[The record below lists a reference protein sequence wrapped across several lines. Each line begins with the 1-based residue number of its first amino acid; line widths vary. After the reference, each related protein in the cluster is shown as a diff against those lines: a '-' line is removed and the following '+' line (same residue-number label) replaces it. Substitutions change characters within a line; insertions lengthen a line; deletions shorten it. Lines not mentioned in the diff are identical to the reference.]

1 MEFETYL
8 EFGIWFLEFPS
19 VVSRTNPP
27 PSSRPWLAAAG
38 TVALTGLLFIVAY
51 NVCNRLTGLR
61 SDVGVWAFA
70 WERYWPVIPALIVPY
85 WSEDLLF
92 VIAPFLCRTREEVA
106 VHRRRIVFCIVAG
119 CLGFL
124 AIPLRFAFPRPQVD
138 GVFAPL
144 FAALYSF
151 DLPHNLFPSLHIAL
165 RTLIASVFLRVSRGA
180 WRWLTHAW
188 FSLIGISTL
197 VTWQH
202 HLVDVLG
209 GFWLGA
215 IAIHLYRFDETP
227 APRSANRTIATGC
240 AICALVCS
248 QLARF
253 SWPWTFLFVWPAFAF
268 GVGAFGYG
276 GFGAGIYRKRDGRLT
291 WLTKVLLGP
300 LLFVQWLSWIY
311 YRGKSARWNAVT
323 LQVWIGA
330 LPTPEIAR
338 DAIAA
343 GVTAVLDLT
352 VEFSEAEPFLKT
364 RYFNL
369 PVLDLTAP
377 NPEQLAEAVRII
389 ERESA
394 RGIVFVHCKA
404 GYSRTAGAVG
414 AWLLRTG
421 QARSVGEVV
430 ARLEAA
436 RPRIVIRAEIRE
448 ALRAE
453 GK

>member
-1 MEFETYL
+1 M
-8 EFGIWFLEFPS
+8 S
-19 VVSRTNPP
+19 NPTP
-27 PSSRPWLAAAG
+27 QRPLLAAAG

-61 SDVGVWAFA
+61 PDVGVWAFS
-70 WERYWPVIPALIVPY
+70 WERFWPVIPALIVPY

-92 VIAPFLCRTREEVA
+92 VIAPFLCRTREELA
-106 VHRRRIVFCIVAG
+106 VHRKRIIFCIVAG
-119 CLGFL
+119 CIGFL
-124 AIPLRFAFPRPQVD
+124 LIPLRFAFPRPHVE
-138 GVFAPL
+138 GIFAPL

-165 RTLIASVFLRVSRGA
+165 RTLLASMYLRVVRGP

-188 FSLIGISTL
+188 FSLVGISTL

-202 HLVDVLG
+202 HVVDVLG
-209 GFWLGA
+209 GFWLGF
-215 IAIHLYRFDETP
+215 IALHLYRFDETP
-227 APRSANRTIATGC
+227 APRASNRAIAIGY
-240 AICALVCS
+240 AILAIVCS
-248 QLARF
+248 QIARI
-253 SWPWTFLFVWPAFAF
+253 SWPWTFPFVWPAFAF

-291 WLTKVLLGP
+291 WLTKALLGP
-300 LLFVQWLSWIY
+300 LLFLQWLSWIY
-311 YRGKSARWNAVT
+311 YRGKSPRWNEVT
-323 LQVWIGA
+323 PQVWIGA

-364 RYFNL
+364 RYLHL

-377 NPEQLAEAVRII
+377 NPGQLAEAVRFIGQ
-389 ERESA
+389 ESA
-394 RGIVFVHCKA
+394 RGIVFIHCKA

-414 AWLLRTG
+414 AWMLRAG
-421 QARSVGEVV
+421 RWGGPEEVIMH
-430 ARLEAA
+430 LESLRAG
-436 RPRIVIRAEIRE
+436 IVIRPEIRH
-448 ALRAE
+448 ALREFAHARVAIQHD
-453 GK
+453 

>member
-1 MEFETYL
+1 M
-8 EFGIWFLEFPS
+8 S
-19 VVSRTNPP
+19 SRFTQNTK
-27 PSSRPWLAAAG
+27 RPWLAAAG

-61 SDVGVWAFA
+61 SDVGVWVFS
-70 WERYWPVIPALIVPY
+70 WEQYWPVIPAFIVPY

-92 VIAPFLCRTREEVA
+92 VIAPFLFRTRAEIA
-106 VHRRRIVFCIVAG
+106 VHRQRIIFCILAG

-124 AIPLRFAFPRPQVD
+124 LIPLRFAFPRPHVE
-138 GVFAPL
+138 GVFAPM

-165 RTLIASVFLRVSRGA
+165 RTLLASVFLRVARGP

-209 GFWLGA
+209 GFWLGL
-215 IAIHLYRFDETP
+215 IALHLYRFDENP
-227 APRSANRTIATGC
+227 PPRATNRPIAIGYALL
-240 AICALVCS
+240 AIACS
-248 QLARF
+248 QLARI
-253 SWPWTFLFVWPAFAF
+253 SWPWTFIFVWPAFAF

-291 WLTKVLLGP
+291 ALTKMLLGP
-300 LLFVQWLSWIY
+300 LLFLQWLSWIY
-311 YRGKSARWNAVT
+311 YRGKSPRWSEVT
-323 LQVWIGA
+323 PQVWIGA
-330 LPTPEIAR
+330 LPTPAIAR

-364 RYFNL
+364 RYRNVA
-369 PVLDLTAP
+369 VLDLTAP
-377 NPEQLAEAVRII
+377 DDDQLADAVRFI
-389 ERESA
+389 ESESA
-394 RGIVFVHCKA
+394 RGIVFIHCKA
-404 GYSRTAGAVG
+404 GYSRSAGAVG
-414 AWLLRTG
+414 AWMLATG
-421 QARSVGEVV
+421 RVHGVEAVV
-430 ARLEAA
+430 AQLEAL
-436 RPRIVIRAEIRE
+436 RPGIVIRPEIRA

-453 GK
+453 FPRSEV

>member
-1 MEFETYL
+1 MK
-8 EFGIWFLEFPS
+8 
-19 VVSRTNPP
+19 
-27 PSSRPWLAAAG
+27 RPWLAAAW

-61 SDVGVWAFA
+61 PDVGVWVFS
-70 WERYWPVIPALIVPY
+70 WEQYWPVIPALIVPY

-92 VIAPFLCRTREEVA
+92 VIAPFLCRTREELT
-106 VHRRRIVFCIVAG
+106 VHRRRIIFCILAG
-119 CLGFL
+119 CIGFL
-124 AIPLRFAFPRPQVD
+124 LIPLRFAFPRPHVE

-165 RTLIASVFLRVSRGA
+165 RTLLASMFLRFARGPL
-180 WRWLTHAW
+180 RGLTHAW

-209 GFWLGA
+209 GFWLGL
-215 IAIHLYRFDETP
+215 IALHLYRFDETP
-227 APRSANRTIATGC
+227 PPRASNRPIAIGY
-240 AICALVCS
+240 AILVIGCS
-248 QLARF
+248 QVARL

-291 WLTKVLLGP
+291 WLTKALLGP
-300 LLFVQWLSWIY
+300 LFFLQWLSWIY
-311 YRGKSARWNAVT
+311 YRGKSARWNEVT
-323 LQVWIGA
+323 PQVWIGA

-364 RYFNL
+364 RYLNV

-377 NPEQLAEAVRII
+377 NSAQLAEVAHFI
-389 ERESA
+389 EQESA
-394 RGIVFVHCKA
+394 RGIVFIHCKA

-414 AWLLRTG
+414 AWMLRTG
-421 QARSVGEVV
+421 RWRTAEDAFAHLQSVRAG
-430 ARLEAA
+430 
-436 RPRIVIRAEIRE
+436 IVIRPEIRE
-448 ALRAE
+448 ALRACQVE
-453 GK
+453 APDQRGGV

>member
-1 MEFETYL
+1 MEFS
-8 EFGIWFLEFPS
+8 P
-19 VVSRTNPP
+19 VVSRTSAP

-38 TVALTGLLFIVAY
+38 TLALTGLLFIVAY
-51 NVCNRLTGLR
+51 NICNRLTGLR
-61 SDVGVWAFA
+61 PDVGVWVFS
-70 WERYWPVIPALIVPY
+70 WEQFWPVIPAFIVPY

-92 VIAPFLCRTREEVA
+92 IIAPFLCRTRKELT
-106 VHRRRIVFCIVAG
+106 VHRKRIVFCIAAG

-124 AIPLRFAFPRPQVD
+124 LIPLRFAFPRPVVE

-165 RTLIASVFLRVSRGA
+165 RTLLASMFLRVACGP
-180 WRWLTHAW
+180 WRWPTHAW

-202 HLVDVLG
+202 HIIDVLG
-209 GFWLGA
+209 GFWLGL
-215 IAIHLYRFDETP
+215 IALHLYRFDENPPTR
-227 APRSANRTIATGC
+227 AANRTIAIGY
-240 AICALVCS
+240 AILAVICS
-248 QLARF
+248 QLARI

-291 WLTKVLLGP
+291 LLTKALLGP
-300 LLFVQWLSWIY
+300 LLSLQWLSWIY
-311 YRGKSARWNAVT
+311 YRGKSPRWSEVT
-323 LQVWIGA
+323 PQVWIGA

-352 VEFSEAEPFLKT
+352 VEFSESELFLKT
-364 RYFNL
+364 RYLNL

-377 NPEQLAEAVRII
+377 APDQLADAIRFI
-389 ERESA
+389 EHEST
-394 RGIVFVHCKA
+394 RGVVFIHCKA

-414 AWLLRTG
+414 AWLLASGR
-421 QARSVGEVV
+421 ARSVGEVV
-430 ARLEAA
+430 VQLEAI
-436 RPRIVIRAEIRE
+436 RPGIVIRPEIRD
-448 ALRAE
+448 ALQAARSESPASVTR
-453 GK
+453 GGD

>member
-1 MEFETYL
+1 MK
-8 EFGIWFLEFPS
+8 
-19 VVSRTNPP
+19 
-27 PSSRPWLAAAG
+27 RPWFSAAL

-51 NVCNRLTGLR
+51 HVCNRLTGLR
-61 SDVGVWAFA
+61 SDVGMWAFA

-92 VIAPFLCRTREEVA
+92 VIAPFLCRTRAEIA

-124 AIPLRFAFPRPQVD
+124 LIPLRFAFPRPHVE
-138 GVFAPL
+138 GVFAPM
-144 FAALYSF
+144 FAVLYSF

-165 RTLIASVFLRVSRGA
+165 RTLLASVFLRVSRGPR
-180 WRWLTHAW
+180 RWLTHIW

-209 GFWLGA
+209 GFWLGF
-215 IAIHLYRFDETP
+215 IALHLYRFDETP
-227 APRSANRTIATGC
+227 APRSANRTIATGY
-240 AICALVCS
+240 AICALACS
-248 QLARF
+248 QIARV
-253 SWPWTFLFVWPAFAF
+253 SWPWTFPFVWPAFAF

-276 GFGAGIYRKRDGRLT
+276 GFGAGIYRKTNGRLD
-291 WLTKVLLGP
+291 WRTKALLGP

-311 YRGKSARWNAVT
+311 YRGKSPRWNEVMP
-323 LQVWIGA
+323 QVWIGA
-330 LPTPEIAR
+330 LPTPAIAR
-338 DAIAA
+338 DAVAA
-343 GVTAVLDLT
+343 GVSAVLDLT
-352 VEFSEAEPFLKT
+352 VEFSESEPFLKT

-377 NPEQLAEAVRII
+377 NPEQLAEAVRFI
-389 ERESA
+389 EWESA

-414 AWLLRTG
+414 AWLLKTG
-421 QARSVGEVV
+421 RASSVDEVV
-430 ARLEAA
+430 ARLEAV
-436 RPRIVIRAEIRE
+436 RPGIVIRRE
-448 ALRAE
+448 VRKALNA
-453 GK
+453 

>member
-1 MEFETYL
+1 MK
-8 EFGIWFLEFPS
+8 
-19 VVSRTNPP
+19 
-27 PSSRPWLAAAG
+27 RPWLSAAG
-38 TVALTGLLFIVAY
+38 TVVLTGLLFIVAY

-61 SDVGVWAFA
+61 SDVGVWAFS
-70 WERYWPVIPALIVPY
+70 WEQYWPVIPALIVPY

-106 VHRRRIVFCIVAG
+106 VHRKRIVFCILAG
-119 CLGFL
+119 CIGFL
-124 AIPLRFAFPRPQVD
+124 LIPLRFAFARPHVE
-138 GVFAPL
+138 GVFAPM

-165 RTLIASVFLRVSRGA
+165 RTLLASMFLRIARGP
-180 WRWLTHAW
+180 WRWPTHAW

-197 VTWQH
+197 VTCQH
-202 HLVDVLG
+202 HIVDVLG

-215 IAIHLYRFDETP
+215 IALHLYRFDETP
-227 APRSANRTIATGC
+227 APRASNLPIATGY
-240 AICALVCS
+240 ALLALACS
-248 QLARF
+248 QIARI

-291 WLTKVLLGP
+291 WLTKALLGP

-311 YRGKSARWNAVT
+311 YRGKSACWSEVT
-323 LQVWIGA
+323 PQVWIGA

-352 VEFSEAEPFLKT
+352 VEFSESEPFIAT
-364 RYFNL
+364 RYLNVT
-369 PVLDLTAP
+369 VLDLTAP
-377 NPEQLAEAVRII
+377 DSAQLSDAVRFIQQ
-389 ERESA
+389 ESG

-404 GYSRTAGAVG
+404 GYSRSAGAVG
-414 AWLLRTG
+414 AWMLSTG
-421 QARSVGEVV
+421 LVRSVDDVV
-430 ARLEAA
+430 MRLESV
-436 RPRIVIRAEIRE
+436 RPGIIIRPEIRD
-448 ALRAE
+448 ALRRLQTQRDNAAVLRV
-453 GK
+453 GDANAHL

>member
-1 MEFETYL
+1 MTAPNFT
-8 EFGIWFLEFPS
+8 
-19 VVSRTNPP
+19 
-27 PSSRPWLAAAG
+27 SSPKRPWLSAAG
-38 TVALTGLLFIVAY
+38 TLALTGLLFIVAY
-51 NVCNRLTGLR
+51 NVCNRLTALR
-61 SDVGVWAFA
+61 PDVGVWVFS
-70 WERYWPVIPALIVPY
+70 WEKYWPVIPAFIVPY

-92 VIAPFLCRTREEVA
+92 VIAPFLCRTRVELA

-124 AIPLRFAFPRPQVD
+124 LIPLRFAFPRPHVE
-138 GVFAPL
+138 GVFAPM

-165 RTLIASVFLRVSRGA
+165 RTLLASMFLRVACGP
-180 WRWLTHAW
+180 WRWATHAW

-209 GFWLGA
+209 GFWLAA
-215 IAIHLYRFDETP
+215 IALHLYRFDETP
-227 APRSANRTIATGC
+227 QPRASNRAIAIGY
-240 AICALVCS
+240 AILAIACS
-248 QLARF
+248 QIARI
-253 SWPWTFLFVWPAFAF
+253 SWPWTFPFVWPAFAF

-291 WLTKVLLGP
+291 WQTKALLGP
-300 LLFVQWLSWIY
+300 LLAVQWLSWIY
-311 YRGKSARWNAVT
+311 YRGKSARWSEVT
-323 LQVWIGA
+323 PQVWIGA

-352 VEFSEAEPFLKT
+352 VEFSEAAPFLKT
-364 RYFNL
+364 RYHHL

-377 NPEQLAEAVRII
+377 NPDQLEEAVRFIAQ
-389 ERESA
+389 ESA
-394 RGIVFVHCKA
+394 RGIVFIHCKA

-414 AWLLRTG
+414 AWLLKSG
-421 QARSVGEVV
+421 QARDVDEVV

-436 RPRIVIRAEIRE
+436 RPGIVIRAEIRE
-448 ALRAE
+448 ALRACHALGGE
-453 GK
+453 T

>member
-1 MEFETYL
+1 MGDFYRL
-8 EFGIWFLEFPS
+8 ASAADRS
-19 VVSRTNPP
+19 VK
-27 PSSRPWLAAAG
+27 RPWLSAAW

-51 NVCNRLTGLR
+51 HVCNRLTGLR
-61 SDVGVWAFA
+61 SDVGVWAFS
-70 WERYWPVIPALIVPY
+70 WEQFWPVIPALIVPY

-106 VHRRRIVFCIVAG
+106 VHRQRIVFCILAG
-119 CLGFL
+119 CIGFL
-124 AIPLRFAFPRPQVD
+124 LIPLRFAFPRPHVE

-165 RTLIASVFLRVSRGA
+165 RTLLASVYLRVFGGS

-209 GFWLGA
+209 GFWLGL
-215 IAIHLYRFDETP
+215 IALHLYRFDENSP
-227 APRSANRTIATGC
+227 PRASNRPIAIGY
-240 AICALVCS
+240 AILALACS
-248 QLARF
+248 QIARI
-253 SWPWTFLFVWPAFAF
+253 SWPWTFPFVWPAFAF

-291 WLTKVLLGP
+291 QPTKALLGP
-300 LLFVQWLSWIY
+300 LLFLQWLSWIY
-311 YRGKSARWNAVT
+311 YRGKSPRWNEVAP
-323 LQVWIGA
+323 QVWIGA

-352 VEFSEAEPFLKT
+352 VEFSEADSFLKT
-364 RYFNL
+364 RYLNL

-377 NPEQLAEAVRII
+377 TDDQLADAVRFI
-389 ERESA
+389 ENESA
-394 RGIVFVHCKA
+394 RGIVFIHCKA
-404 GYSRTAGAVG
+404 GYSRTAGVVG
-414 AWLLRTG
+414 AWMLETG
-421 QARSVGEVV
+421 RAQSIGEVV
-430 ARLEAA
+430 AQLEAI
-436 RPRIVIRAEIRE
+436 RPGIVIRSEIRD
-448 ALRAE
+448 ALRQ
-453 GK
+453 KFPKHDV